1 MKRLY
6 IIWAFLLLTLAGN
19 AQDRK
24 ELVILHTNDTHS
36 TIDPVK
42 ATEYRQRKNKSD
54 DEACSMCGDY
64 CAVKIVGQYLEE
76 HMRKK

>member
-1 MKRLY
+1 MNRIY
-6 IIWAFLLLTLAGN
+6 FFFAFLLISLAGN

-42 ATEYRQRKNKSD
+42 ATVADTMLAGR
-54 DEACSMCGDY
+54 CG
-64 CAVKIVGQYLEE
+64 A
-76 HMRKK
+76 